1 MEEQMTIEL
10 PRKRRKQLKRLKGE
24 TSSLFGEQRKVLEH
38 ANAILAEARA
48 NAADTARKDIAPR
61 VQSAIDNGVRP
72 AVATGIHAA
81 STAANHT
88 RQRFTDEVVPGLVS
102 TVGSALSVVDLAKDP
117 RVQKIVKDASK
128 KAKKASKNGRKA
140 AARYVPAVAPQKKGI
155 GFGGVALI
163 VVGVVAV
170 AGAAY
175 AAYQT
180 LRADDDLWVADDAD
194 TADKPAA

>member
-1 MEEQMTIEL
+1 MTIEL
-10 PRKRRKQLKRLKGE
+10 PRKRRKQIKKIKGQ
-24 TSSLFGEQRKVLEH
+24 TASLLGEQRKVLAH
-38 ANAILAEARA
+38 ANAILAEARS
-48 NAADTARKDIAPR
+48 NAADAARKDVAPR
-61 VQSAIDNGVRP
+61 VQSAIDNGIRP
-72 AVATGIHAA
+72 AVAQGVHAA
-81 STAANHT
+81 QSAAKTTGKRWN
-88 RQRFTDEVVPGLVS
+88 DEVVPGLIS
-102 TVGSALSVVDLAKDP
+102 TAGSVLSVVDLAKDP

-128 KAKKASKNGRKA
+128 KGKKAKKVA
-140 AARYVPAVAPQKKGI
+140 AKYVPQQKKGI

-194 TADKPAA
+194 SADKSAS

>member
-1 MEEQMTIEL
+1 MTTIEI
-10 PRKRRKQLKRLKGE
+10 PRKRRKQIKKLKGQ
-24 TSSLFGEQRKVLEH
+24 TASLLGEQRKVLEH
-38 ANAILAEARA
+38 ANAILAEARS

-61 VQSAIDNGVRP
+61 VQNAIDNGIRP
-72 AVATGIHAA
+72 AVATGVHAA
-81 STAANHT
+81 TSAAQNASH
-88 RQRFTDEVVPGLVS
+88 RFQSEVVPGLVS
-102 TVGSALSVVDLAKDP
+102 TAGSVLSVVDLAKDP
-117 RVQKIVKDASK
+117 RVQKIVKDAQKKGK
-128 KAKKASKNGRKA
+128 KAKKAAVK
-140 AARYVPAVAPQKKGI
+140 YVPAAAQKKKGI

-194 TADKPAA
+194 TAEKPSA

>member
-1 MEEQMTIEL
+1 MTTIEI
-10 PRKRRKQLKRLKGE
+10 PRKRRKQIKKLKGQ
-24 TSSLFGEQRKVLEH
+24 TASLLGEQRKVLEH

-61 VQSAIDNGVRP
+61 VQNAIDNGIRP
-72 AVATGIHAA
+72 AVATGVHAA
-81 STAANHT
+81 TSAAQNASH
-88 RQRFTDEVVPGLVS
+88 RFQTEVVPGLVA
-102 TVGSALSVVDLAKDP
+102 TAGSVLSVGDLAKDP
-117 RVQKIVKDASK
+117 RVKKIVKNAQK
-128 KAKKASKNGRKA
+128 KGKQAKKAAEK
-140 AARYVPAVAPQKKGI
+140 YVPAGAKQKKGI

-163 VVGVVAV
+163 IVGVVAV

-194 TADKPAA
+194 TAEKPAA

>member
-1 MEEQMTIEL
+1 MTTIEI
-10 PRKRRKQLKRLKGE
+10 PRKRRKQIKKLKGQ
-24 TSSLFGEQRKVLEH
+24 TASLLGEQRKVLEH

-61 VQSAIDNGVRP
+61 VQNAIDNGIRP
-72 AVATGIHAA
+72 AVATGVHAA
-81 STAANHT
+81 TTAAQNASH
-88 RQRFTDEVVPGLVS
+88 RFQSEVVPGLVS
-102 TVGSALSVVDLAKDP
+102 TAGSVLSVVDLAKDP
-117 RVQKIVKDASK
+117 RVQKIVKDAQK
-128 KAKKASKNGRKA
+128 KGKSAKKAAAKYAPA
-140 AARYVPAVAPQKKGI
+140 AAKQQKKGL

-194 TADKPAA
+194 TAEKPSA

>member
-1 MEEQMTIEL
+1 MSSIGL
-10 PRKRRKQLKRLKGE
+10 SRKRRKQIKKLKGH
-24 TSSLFGEQRKVLEH
+24 TNSLLGEQRQVLEH
-38 ANAILAEARA
+38 ANAILAEARS
-48 NAADTARKDIAPR
+48 NAAEVARKDIAPR

-72 AVATGIHAA
+72 AIATGLHAA
-81 STAANHT
+81 SGAAATT
-88 RQRFTDEVVPGLVS
+88 RERFTSEVLPGLVS
-102 TVGSALSVVDLAKDP
+102 TAGSVLSVVDLAKDP

-128 KAKKASKNGRKA
+128 KAAKAQKSGGKALKAVEKNLPK
-140 AARYVPAVAPQKKGI
+140 QKSGI

-180 LRADDDLWVADDAD
+180 LRADDDLWVADDGD